1 MKDIQ
6 IIYRLLHYSFRYWKR
21 FLALLVVALFG
32 VGVEVAKPLP
42 LKIIID
48 NVLANQKLPAFFAQF
63 FENSGAALTKEYL
76 LVWTIGLAILLAIG
90 SAVFS
95 MLVSGMTINLA
106 QRLVYDFSLELFNK
120 LQQLSLAYY
129 GRNQVG
135 DLLQRVNADVYVV
148 YFVVAQIALPV
159 IISTVSLCA
168 MFYVMAHLNLTLSL
182 IAAAVI
188 PLLAISLLA
197 FSKPMDIT
205 TTRQFETQGELMAFM
220 QQSLTAVKVVQGFAR
235 ERFMLNKLAE
245 RAMEFS
251 NAYKVANQVSLG
263 YGQVAILIT
272 ALAAAVMLGV
282 GTRNVLNGNLSI
294 GDLFVFLGYLGSL
307 YGLVNSLTVAVGTA
321 ITIGARS
328 RRVFEILDSNEVIR
342 EKPNAV
348 PLENVRGEIA
358 FENVAFGYKNEAGE
372 IRAILRDINF
382 SVMPGQITALVGETG
397 AGKTS
402 LVSLLSRFYEPAE
415 GRVLI
420 DGIDIADV
428 QLNSLRE
435 NISLVLQEP
444 FLFPVSIA
452 DNIAFGRPDA
462 TREEII
468 EAAKLAQANNF
479 ILRLPD
485 GYDTVIS
492 EGGTS
497 LSGGER
503 QRISIAR
510 ALLKNAPIL
519 VLDEPTSALDAHTE
533 AQIFKALE
541 HLMIGRTT
549 FIISHRLS
557 TIRRANLIITLKEGR
572 IAESG
577 THESLLS
584 AGNVYANLYKHQHIA
599 AM

>member
-1 MKDIQ
+1 MKDLQ
-6 IIYRLLHYSFRYWKR
+6 IIYRLLVYSFRYWKH
-21 FLALLVVALFG
+21 FLLLLFVALLG

-48 NVLANQKLPAFFAQF
+48 NVLANQTLPAFLAQF
-63 FENSGAALTKEYL
+63 FENNGASLSREYL

-90 SAVFS
+90 SAVVS
-95 MLVSGMTINLA
+95 MLVSGMTISIA

-120 LQQLSLAYY
+120 LQQLSLSYY

-168 MFYVMAHLNLTLSL
+168 MFYVMVQLSPTLSL

-188 PLLAISLLA
+188 PLLAASLFA
-197 FSKPMDIT
+197 FSKPLDTT
-205 TTRQFETQGELMAFM
+205 TTRQFKTQGELMAFM

-235 ERFMLNKLAE
+235 ERFMQNKLAE
-245 RAMEFS
+245 RALEFS
-251 NAYKVANQVSLG
+251 NAYKTANQVSLG
-263 YGQVAILIT
+263 YGQVATLIT
-272 ALAAAVMLGV
+272 ALATAVMLGF
-282 GTRNVLNGNLSI
+282 GTRNVLSGNLSI

-321 ITIGARS
+321 ITIGARG

-348 PLENVRGEIA
+348 RLENVRGEIA
-358 FENVAFGYKNEAGE
+358 FENVTFGYKNETGE
-372 IRAILRDINF
+372 IRTILRDISF

-402 LVSLLSRFYEPAE
+402 LVSLLSRFYDLIE
-415 GRVLI
+415 GRILI
-420 DGIDIADV
+420 DGRDITDV

-452 DNIAFGRPDA
+452 ENIAFGRPDA
-462 TREEII
+462 TREEIV
-468 EAAKLAQANNF
+468 EAAKFAQADEF
-479 ILRLPD
+479 ISRLPE

-492 EGGTS
+492 EGGAS

-533 AQIFKALE
+533 AQIFKALDN
-541 HLMIGRTT
+541 LMIGRTT

-557 TIRRANLIITLKEGR
+557 TIKRADQIITLKDGLIVER
-572 IAESG
+572 G

-584 AGNVYANLYKHQHIA
+584 AGKVYANLYKHQHIA
-599 AM
+599 AV

>member
-1 MKDIQ
+1 M
-6 IIYRLLHYSFRYWKR
+6 LLLFV
-21 FLALLVVALFG
+21 ALLG

-48 NVLANQKLPAFFAQF
+48 NVLANQTLPALFAQF
-63 FENSGAALTKEYL
+63 FENNGASLSKEYL

-90 SAVFS
+90 SAVVS
-95 MLVSGMTINLA
+95 MLVSGMTISIA
-106 QRLVYDFSLELFNK
+106 QRLVYDFSLEIFNK
-120 LQQLSLAYY
+120 LQQLSLSYY

-135 DLLQRVNADVYVV
+135 DLLHRVNADVYVV

-159 IISTVSLCA
+159 IISLVSLCA
-168 MFYVMAHLNLTLSL
+168 MFYVMVQLNPTLSL

-188 PLLAISLLA
+188 PLLAASLLA
-197 FSKPMDIT
+197 FSKPLDTT
-205 TTRQFETQGELMAFM
+205 TTRQYQTQGELMAFM
-220 QQSLTAVKVVQGFAR
+220 QQSLSAVKVVQGFAR
-235 ERFMLNKLAE
+235 ERFMHGKLAE

-251 NAYKVANQVSLG
+251 NAYKIANQVSLG
-263 YGQVAILIT
+263 YGQVATLIT
-272 ALAAAVMLGV
+272 ALAAAVMLGF
-282 GTRNVLNGNLSI
+282 GARNVLGGNLSI

-307 YGLVNSLTVAVGTA
+307 YGLVNSLTVAIGTS
-321 ITIGARS
+321 ITIGARG
-328 RRVFEILDSNEVIR
+328 RRVFEILDSNEVIS
-342 EKPNAV
+342 EKPNAAR
-348 PLENVRGEIA
+348 LENVRGEIA
-358 FENVAFGYKNEAGE
+358 FENVTFGYKNETGE
-372 IRAILRDINF
+372 IRTILRDINF
-382 SVMPGQITALVGETG
+382 SVMPGQITALVGATG

-402 LVSLLSRFYEPAE
+402 LVSLLSRFYDALA
-415 GRVLI
+415 GRILI
-420 DGIDIADV
+420 DGIDITDV

-462 TREEII
+462 TREEIV
-468 EAAKLAQANNF
+468 EAAKFAQADEF
-479 ILRLPD
+479 ISRLPE

-492 EGGTS
+492 ESGAS

-541 HLMIGRTT
+541 NLMIGRTT

-557 TIRRANLIITLKEGR
+557 TIKRADQIITLKDGR
-572 IAESG
+572 IVERG

-584 AGNVYANLYKHQHIA
+584 AGKVYANLYRHQHIA

>member
-1 MKDIQ
+1 MKDLQ
-6 IIYRLLHYSFRYWKR
+6 IIYRLLHYSFRYWKH
-21 FLALLVVALFG
+21 FLLLLFVALLG

-48 NVLANQKLPAFFAQF
+48 NVLANQTLPALFAQF
-63 FENSGAALTKEYL
+63 FENNGASLSKEYL

-90 SAVFS
+90 SAVVS
-95 MLVSGMTINLA
+95 MLVSGMTISIA
-106 QRLVYDFSLELFNK
+106 QRLVYDFSLEIFNK
-120 LQQLSLAYY
+120 LQQLSLSYY

-135 DLLQRVNADVYVV
+135 DLLHRVNADVYVV

-159 IISTVSLCA
+159 IISLVSLCA
-168 MFYVMAHLNLTLSL
+168 MFYVMVQLNPTLSL

-188 PLLAISLLA
+188 PLLAASLLA
-197 FSKPMDIT
+197 FSKPLDTT
-205 TTRQFETQGELMAFM
+205 TTRQYQTQGELMAFM
-220 QQSLTAVKVVQGFAR
+220 QQSLSAVKVVQGFAR
-235 ERFMLNKLAE
+235 ERFMHGKLAE

-251 NAYKVANQVSLG
+251 NAYKIANQVSLG
-263 YGQVAILIT
+263 YGQVATLIT
-272 ALAAAVMLGV
+272 ALAAAVMLGF
-282 GTRNVLNGNLSI
+282 GARNVLGGNLSI

-307 YGLVNSLTVAVGTA
+307 YGLVNSLTVAIGTS
-321 ITIGARS
+321 ITIGARG
-328 RRVFEILDSNEVIR
+328 RRVFEILDSNEVIS
-342 EKPNAV
+342 EKPNAAR
-348 PLENVRGEIA
+348 LENVRGEIA
-358 FENVAFGYKNEAGE
+358 FENVTFGYKNETGE
-372 IRAILRDINF
+372 IRTILRDINF
-382 SVMPGQITALVGETG
+382 SVMPGQITALVGATG

-402 LVSLLSRFYEPAE
+402 LVSLLSRFYDALA
-415 GRVLI
+415 GRILI
-420 DGIDIADV
+420 DGIDITDV

-462 TREEII
+462 TREEIV
-468 EAAKLAQANNF
+468 EAAKFAQADEF
-479 ILRLPD
+479 ISRLPE

-492 EGGTS
+492 ESGAS

-541 HLMIGRTT
+541 NLMIGRTT

-557 TIRRANLIITLKEGR
+557 TIKRADQIITLKDGR
-572 IAESG
+572 IVERG

-584 AGNVYANLYKHQHIA
+584 AGKVYANLYRHQHIA